1 MRKMISVGLLAF
13 AGLTASTGSGTAAT
27 LDDVMAQLQSIQ
39 RDNQAIRR
47 DNEAMRK
54 ELAAL
59 RRSNVQATHQAS
71 LPVSAADRALPQNV
85 STAMA
90 ATGPLSRNYSAAPV
104 ARGYDWSGF
113 YIGAHGGYALDKL
126 DASDVSNTVPGPPV
140 TMTSNIYSRLHTGFG
155 GLQAGYNWQ
164 FGNWLVGAEADGS
177 FGRFNTKSTTT
188 DSIGGVGS
196 SLSVVQGDRYS
207 LDWLMTVRGRA
218 GFAYNNWLAYGTG
231 GVAVARATLQSSST
245 ATFTNFV
252 PFPDG
257 SYSSSSTKSEV
268 LAGWTA
274 GGGVEVGVTD
284 AISFKSEYLYVSLPD
299 MSLSFPG
306 PNAGG
311 NGSVPNNRAQGVA
324 FHTFRSGLN
333 YRF

>member
-13 AGLTASTGSGTAAT
+13 TGLTASTGSGTAAT
-27 LDDVMAQLQSIQ
+27 LDDVMAQLQSMQ

-59 RRSNVQATHQAS
+59 RQNNAQATRQAAIPANAPSRS
-71 LPVSAADRALPQNV
+71 LPTNV

-90 ATGPLSRNYSAAPV
+90 AYPPARGYYKGAPTT
-104 ARGYDWSGF
+104 RGYDWSGF

-140 TMTSNIYSRLHTGFG
+140 TMTANTYSRLQTGFG

-164 FGNWLVGAEADGS
+164 FGNWLLGAEADGS
-177 FGRFNTKSTTT
+177 FGRFNTRSTTT
-188 DSIGGVGS
+188 ESISGVGS
-196 SLSVVQGDRYS
+196 LSVAQSDRYS

-218 GFAYNNWLAYGTG
+218 GFAYNNWMAYGTG
-231 GVAVARATLQSSST
+231 GVAVTRATLQSSST
-245 ATFTNFV
+245 ATFTNFA

-257 SYSSSSTKSEV
+257 SFSSSATKSEV

-284 AISFKSEYLYVSLPD
+284 AISFKSEYLYVSIPD

-306 PNAGG
+306 PNAG